1 MTDLNSMESNSV
13 ELMENY
19 FDLRILA
26 YDEIHKQTGISW
38 GKQIRDIVAQYIIKN
53 NCKIL
58 DLGCGTG
65 LELEEIFKKC
75 PNAEVVCVDISEEML
90 KKLEEKYSKYNIT
103 TIKQNFLDM
112 DFGIQEY
119 DYVISVM
126 ALHHFLE
133 QEKLVLYKKIF
144 TALKNNGRFI
154 NSDYIIEDY
163 NYELE
168 RFEQLKEIQ
177 NERPGELFHFDIP
190 FTEERERKVILD
202 SGFIS
207 INKIYENK
215 KTKIL
220 VNTKKY

>member
-1 MTDLNSMESNSV
+1 MTNLNSMESNSL

-19 FDLRILA
+19 FDSRISA
-26 YDEIHKQTGISW
+26 YDEIHNQTGISW
-38 GKQIRDIVAQYIIKN
+38 GKQIRDIVAQYIDKN
-53 NCKIL
+53 KCKIL

-65 LELEEIFKKC
+65 LELEEILKKC

-90 KKLEEKYSKYNIT
+90 NKLEEKFSKYDVT
-103 TIKQNFLDM
+103 TIKKNFLDM

-119 DYVISVM
+119 DYIISVM

-133 QEKLVLYKKIF
+133 KEKLELYKKIF
-144 TALKNNGRFI
+144 IALKNNGSFI
-154 NSDYIIEDY
+154 NSDYIIDDC

-168 RFEQLKEIQ
+168 RFEQLKQIQ

-190 FTEERERKVILD
+190 FTEERERKIILE
-202 SGFIS
+202 SGFNS

-220 VNTKKY
+220 INTK